1 MENIYIISDVH
12 GCYKTLLAL
21 IEQFPDKEKS
31 KIVFVGDV
39 IDRGKNSY
47 EVVELIINNKYDC
60 VRGNHESLFIEN
72 TSYDY
77 FKIVPKGD
85 SNHWFSKC
93 GGKETLDSYPSYETH
108 KKHWSFLEFLP
119 YYIEYKNYK
128 TADGRYLVVSHS
140 AVGKVWNLR
149 DERMSNLLNYSEF
162 TNYVLNNRYKQ
173 FDNKDIFNVYG
184 HTVRSEVKMTEFDCN
199 IDLGCCYKQIGDE
212 VKNPRLCALEF
223 PSMKIY
229 TQENLED

>member
-12 GCYKTLLAL
+12 GCYKTLLVL
-21 IEQFPDKEKS
+21 IDLFPNKQNS
-31 KIVFVGDV
+31 KICFVGDV

-93 GGKETLDSYPSYETH
+93 GGKETLDSYTSYETY

-119 YYIEYKNYK
+119 HYIEYKDYK
-128 TADGRYLVVSHS
+128 TTDGRYLVVSHS
-140 AVGKVWNLR
+140 AVAKMWNLR
-149 DERMSNLLNYSEF
+149 HERMSNLLNYSEF

-199 IDLGCCYKQIGDE
+199 IDLGCCYKQISDE
-212 VKNPRLCALEF
+212 VINPRLCALEF

-229 TQENLED
+229 TQNNLED

>member
-21 IEQFPDKEKS
+21 IDQFPNKQNS
-31 KIVFVGDV
+31 KICFVGDV
-39 IDRGKNSY
+39 IDRGKNSC

-93 GGKETLDSYPSYETH
+93 GGKETLDSYTSYETY
-108 KKHWSFLEFLP
+108 KKHWSFLEFFA
-119 YYIEYKNYK
+119 YIGVFGQQCRSSTGHFCNE
-128 TADGRYLVVSHS
+128 
-140 AVGKVWNLR
+140 
-149 DERMSNLLNYSEF
+149 
-162 TNYVLNNRYKQ
+162 
-173 FDNKDIFNVYG
+173 IF
-184 HTVRSEVKMTEFDCN
+184 
-199 IDLGCCYKQIGDE
+199 
-212 VKNPRLCALEF
+212 
-223 PSMKIY
+223 
-229 TQENLED
+229 